1 MKLTVEAP
9 RILTLDVECKPG
21 HWIGG
26 DYVSKI
32 LTAVA
37 WQWDGEEK
45 TVCLTHYG
53 YDPGTLAARLAWE
66 IRKADV
72 VTGHYIRG
80 FDLPLISG
88 QLLVAGLP
96 SLPPVWTLDTKL
108 DLKKAHGR
116 SLSQKNLSALLGI
129 DAPKIDVTL
138 AEWEAFNSK
147 VDGAEARGI
156 ERVTGDVQ
164 QHREMRYKLVS
175 LGWLGSGR
183 LWTPD
188 AGRNSRYHG

>member
-1 MKLTVEAP
+1 MVKLTSRRLATQ

-37 WQWDGEEK
+37 WQWDSEEK

-96 SLPPVWTLDTKL
+96 SLPPV
-108 DLKKAHGR
+108 
-116 SLSQKNLSALLGI
+116 
-129 DAPKIDVTL
+129 
-138 AEWEAFNSK
+138 
-147 VDGAEARGI
+147 
-156 ERVTGDVQ
+156 
-164 QHREMRYKLVS
+164 
-175 LGWLGSGR
+175 
-183 LWTPD
+183 
-188 AGRNSRYHG
+188 